1 MSTATATYGPRSKV
15 GELPILVGIL
25 AVLIGLFGLF
35 LLVIGLLLLAD
46 GFGFLAFPAA
56 LAFSPVSG
64 SAILAG
70 AATLIFGVAFVAVA
84 SGLWNLDTWA
94 LWFTGIVLAGII
106 GILVLSHAFGIPVLI
121 VAVLLV
127 YLIAVRK
134 HFY

>member
-25 AVLIGLFGLF
+25 AVLIGLFGVF

-46 GFGFLAFPAA
+46 GFGVLAFPAA

-64 SAILAG
+64 GAILSG
-70 AATLIFGVAFVAVA
+70 TATLIFGVAFLGVAGGVW
-84 SGLWNLDTWA
+84 GLATWA
-94 LWFTGIVLAGII
+94 LWLTGIVLAGII
-106 GILVLSHAFGIPVLI
+106 GILVLSHAFGLPLLI
-121 VAVLLV
+121 AAVLLV